1 MMITALSGSELPA
14 FRSLRTINQQIA
26 LSKTRLATGL
36 RITGPSSDPAMWRV
50 SIEFRSRASAI
61 SVLRADLDRAHIL
74 TARGADGLGDT
85 RQALQALRLLLAR
98 AKSDPTERPALH
110 AELRSAVEALRTIAE
125 GASVAGTGILTGSAD
140 LLTFPASLDTD
151 AARYAIALDKSRTV
165 LLGTGSGDGILETP
179 FDLSG
184 LSAVASTGPA
194 LLGLS
199 GATTTA
205 SGTDASSVPTS
216 GLAGANVDITV
227 GVGARDATAAT
238 LRLGSLD
245 AATFGSGDRL
255 QFDLTVDGVRRS
267 VTAALPAA
275 ANAASFTTAL
285 QAAIDTAM
293 GRDKVRVTT
302 GTDGAITLATVTT
315 GSSAGLDVAN
325 IAIADGN
332 GTVTGTGGL
341 SPQSTYSSTQATIG
355 GQSRTYDALGSFGLS
370 GVDTTD
376 RLRLRIDALA
386 GGQTGSGT
394 IDVQLAGVTDTT
406 SMAAAVNAAI
416 SRDPTY
422 GAYVGATVVNG
433 EVAVYLK
440 ISGNIRVSSITGI
453 DGNGTTVGDSG
464 LRVGSAGG
472 TAAVSGT
479 SATITT
485 GSDFQGPVTIADGGS
500 LLFDLVRN
508 DQSTTTVTI
517 TKADV
522 DDALASDAGYDP
534 SSGTIA
540 DAGALARVVTQAIRR
555 AGIGDVSVAASGGRL
570 QLALTGPSA
579 DGDTLELANVQSP
592 TVGATQAAL
601 TTGSVFS
608 GPLVLDASQSISFQ
622 LSVDGQPGTLIT
634 LDRSTIEAALGMDT
648 GFSEGRI
655 ENVDQLARVVQRA
668 LMEAGVAG
676 VDVAAAANR
685 LRFTKAAA
693 GSGSLALA
701 DVTLRSGSALPA
713 GTTLLTLDRTV
724 EALAPLDEGR
734 FLQHLDAIASNI
746 AVLVARVS
754 EAEAYVGFVGTQ
766 LRSQSRFRARLEG
779 IYREAFRT
787 IAEVD
792 MSAEQARLKAL
803 EARRELLKRAL
814 SIMSESRQNLL
825 LLFEDWA
832 PAGRTE

>member
-1 MMITALSGSELPA
+1 M
-14 FRSLRTINQQIA
+14 
-26 LSKTRLATGL
+26 
-36 RITGPSSDPAMWRV
+36 
-50 SIEFRSRASAI
+50 
-61 SVLRADLDRAHIL
+61 LRADLDRAHVL

-85 RQALQALRLLLAR
+85 RQALQALQLLLAR
-98 AKSDPTERPALH
+98 AKGDPTERPALH
-110 AELRSAVEALRTIAE
+110 AELRSAIGALRTIAE

-140 LLTFPASLDTD
+140 VLTFPASLDTD

-165 LLGTGSGDGILETP
+165 LFGMGSGDGILETP

-199 GATTTA
+199 GTTTA
-205 SGTDASSVPTS
+205 QPGADAFSVPTS
-216 GLAGANVDITV
+216 GLAGANTDITV
-227 GVGARDATAAT
+227 GAGARDATAAT

-245 AATFGSGDRL
+245 AAAVGSGDRL
-255 QFDLTVDGVRRS
+255 QFDLTVDGVRRT

-275 ANAASFTTAL
+275 ANAASFGAAL
-285 QAAIDTAM
+285 QTAIDTAM
-293 GRDKVRVTT
+293 GPGKVRVTT
-302 GTDGAITLATVTT
+302 GTDGAITFATVST
-315 GSSAGLDVAN
+315 GSNARLEVAN
-325 IAIADGN
+325 IALSDGN
-332 GTVTGTGGL
+332 GTVTGIGGL
-341 SPQSTYSSTQATIG
+341 SPQSAYSSTQATIG
-355 GQSRTYDALGSFGLS
+355 GQSRTYDALGSFSVS
-370 GVDTTD
+370 GVDSTD

-406 SMAAAVNAAI
+406 SMAAAINAAI

-440 ISGNIRVSSITGI
+440 ISGNIRASSITGI

-464 LRVGSAGG
+464 LRAGSAGG

-508 DQSTTTVTI
+508 GQSTTVTI

-592 TVGATQAAL
+592 AVAATQAAL

-608 GPLVLDASQSISFQ
+608 VPLVLDASQSISFQ
-622 LSVDGQPGTLIT
+622 LSVDGQPGTSIT
-634 LDRSTIEAALGMDT
+634 LDRSSIEAALGMDT

-655 ENVDQLARVVQRA
+655 ENADQVARVVQQA

-676 VDVAAAANR
+676 VTVAAAANR

-693 GSGSLALA
+693 GGGSLALA

-746 AVLVARVS
+746 AMLVAHVS

-766 LRSQSRFRARLEG
+766 LRSQSRFSARLEG
-779 IYREAFRT
+779 IYQDAFRT

-792 MSAEQARLKAL
+792 ISAEQARLKAL

-825 LLFEDWA
+825 LLFKDWA
-832 PAGRTE
+832 PAGQAG